1 MKARDL
7 QLPLD
12 TQKIIALIGVRRCG
26 KTSILYNMINKLS
39 HTIDKTKIL
48 FLNFEDERLDLSDEH
63 TRDREVKGLLQACKH
78 FNLTV
83 GAIVTYDDED
93 EWIEDGI
100 CIKLIPFYKWC
111 L

>member
-12 TQKIIALIGVRRCG
+12 TQKIIALIAVRRCG

-78 FNLTV
+78 FKPNRGCYSDL
-83 GAIVTYDDED
+83 
-93 EWIEDGI
+93 
-100 CIKLIPFYKWC
+100 
-111 L
+111 